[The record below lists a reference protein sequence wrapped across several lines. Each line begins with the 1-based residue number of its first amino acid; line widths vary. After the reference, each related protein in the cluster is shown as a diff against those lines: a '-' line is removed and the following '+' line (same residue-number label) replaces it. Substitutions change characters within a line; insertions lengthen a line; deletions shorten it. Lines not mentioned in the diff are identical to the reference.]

1 MSEGKELTQA
11 AILEMV
17 EKAKGQSAELIEK
30 LLREAIGDFE
40 DSGSDGFKL
49 TLTVE
54 GERKGMDAM
63 LTIQTKGQTAV
74 ELKRKDSTCAEV
86 VDWGPSLFDNLDGG
100 GQGGGGR
107 SSRAEPKLL
116 TAAPKLLTAATVTPE
131 EEPETLEGVAETVE
145 EDEDGGDREDN
156 EDGGDEGTA
165 GTETGKGGK
174 PKTITISS
182 TSVFEGDGPEDWPRL
197 TTVRK
202 EGVAV
207 EGEVVHIMM
216 KNPDMSGSK
225 VDMGLYRC
233 VSAAPRN
240 EWDREAGRCEYA
252 FERIEDEG
260 EGRRCIHCGD
270 DGFCQNPETGGGY
283 KCFRCAAYSPDF
295 DDGPVNGGGD
305 LGDEED

>member
-1 MSEGKELTQA
+1 MKRLSKEKVA
-11 AILEMV
+11 EVLECAK
-17 EKAKGQSAELIEK
+17 EKTGELIEVLVRYALK
-30 LLREAIGDFE
+30 DLEE
-40 DSGSDGFKL
+40 SDSDSFKL
-49 TLTVE
+49 
-54 GERKGMDAM
+54 A
-63 LTIQTKGQTAV
+63 LTIKGARYGDEKLQLFAEGQSGV
-74 ELKRKDSTCAEV
+74 ELKHKHSAETETI
-86 VDWGPSLFDNLDGG
+86 DFGPTLFDNLDGD
-100 GQGGGGR
+100 GQGGWGR

-156 EDGGDEGTA
+156 EDGGDGGAA
-165 GTETGKGGK
+165 GKEAGKGGK
-174 PKTITISS
+174 PKAITISS

-240 EWDREAGRCEYA
+240 EWDREAGRCEYV
-252 FERIEDEG
+252 FERIEDGGDEG
-260 EGRRCIHCGD
+260 DGRRCIHCND
-270 DGFCQNPETGGGY
+270 DGFCKNPATGGGY
-283 KCFRCAAYSPDF
+283 ECFHC
-295 DDGPVNGGGD
+295 DDYTPAG
-305 LGDEED
+305 EED

>member
-54 GERKGMDAM
+54 GERKGTDAM

-86 VDWGPSLFDNLDGG
+86 VDWGPSLFDNLDGDG
-100 GQGGGGR
+100 GDGGEFPADEDGEEAPGPR
-107 SSRAEPKLL
+107 LL
-116 TAAPKLLTAATVTPE
+116 RAAPKLLPAAG
-131 EEPETLEGVAETVE
+131 ETLEGEAEVVE
-145 EDEDGGDREDN
+145 GEGDGEA
-156 EDGGDEGTA
+156 A
-165 GTETGKGGK
+165 GKEAGKGGK
-174 PKTITISS
+174 PKAITISS

-202 EGVAV
+202 DGVAV

-252 FERIEDEG
+252 FERIEDGG

-270 DGFCQNPETGGGY
+270 DGFCQNPESGGGY
-283 KCFRCAAYSPDF
+283 KCCRCAAYSPDF